1 MDRSQLTICSY
12 NIHGFNDTKL
22 EYINKLLSKCDIL
35 VVQEHWLSVQGLERF
50 STLFHDSTVY
60 SVSAMD
66 SSILLQGRPYGGCA
80 VIVMNYMY
88 NNNKITLIDTLSPR
102 NCCINISINK
112 CSLYLFCCYMP
123 CDNNSVACLQ
133 TYDAKHGYLGLLP
146 FYEI

>member
-1 MDRSQLTICSY
+1 M
-12 NIHGFNDTKL
+12 K
-22 EYINKLLSKCDIL
+22 KLLSKCDIL
-35 VVQEHWLSVQGLERF
+35 VVQEHWLSVDLQGLERF
-50 STLFHDSTVY
+50 STLFYDSTVY

-66 SSILLQGRPYGGCA
+66 SSILLQGWPYEGCA

-102 NCCINISINK
+102 ICCINIFINK

-133 TYDAKHGYLGLLP
+133 
-146 FYEI
+146 